1 MKKLVFLFLLL
12 VMLASFIGCAAPNC
26 GNMPV
31 VLLTDYGYDD
41 YRVPR
46 LKGIIY
52 SAFPGVDI
60 IDATHGIP
68 SIDVAA
74 GAYILD
80 LAAKEFPSN
89 VVFISGVGSP
99 AKQDEQYLALLT
111 NKGQYFVAA
120 NNGILT
126 YIINEFG
133 IKEVYSITN
142 ADLFDRPEDMLSSH
156 YILGRI
162 GAKLASGLPI
172 SDVGPKVNQ
181 PVMLDIQVASFA
193 DGVLKG
199 TVVFTDHF
207 GSCLTNI
214 TKADFD
220 QLGLTVGDSMQVTIG
235 ETKVVLTLGVTYSS
249 VAKGEAVAF
258 VNSLGVLQL
267 SLNAANFAAQ
277 NNCKNGTK
285 FEIEKVK

>member
-1 MKKLVFLFLLL
+1 MKKLVFLFLIL
-12 VMLASFIGCAAPNC
+12 VTLASFVGCAAPYC

-31 VLLTDYGYDD
+31 VLLTDYGNDD

-52 SAFPGVDI
+52 NTFPGVDI
-60 IDATHGIP
+60 VDATNGIP

-74 GAYILD
+74 GAYVLE
-80 LAAKEFPSN
+80 LSAKEFPAN
-89 VVFISGVGSP
+89 VVFIAGVGSP

-126 YIINEFG
+126 YIINDFG

-162 GAKLASGLPI
+162 AARLASGMSI

-181 PVMLDIQVASFA
+181 PVMLDIQLASFA
-193 DGVLKG
+193 NGVLKG
-199 TVVFTDHF
+199 TVVFTDHY

-214 TKADFD
+214 TKDDFA
-220 QLGLTVGDSMQVTIG
+220 QLGLAQGDSLQVTVGD
-235 ETKVVLTLGVTYSS
+235 TKVTTKLGTTYGS

-267 SLNAANFAAQ
+267 SLNAANFATKY
-277 NNCKNGTK
+277 NLKNGTK
-285 FEIEKVK
+285 FEIQKVQ